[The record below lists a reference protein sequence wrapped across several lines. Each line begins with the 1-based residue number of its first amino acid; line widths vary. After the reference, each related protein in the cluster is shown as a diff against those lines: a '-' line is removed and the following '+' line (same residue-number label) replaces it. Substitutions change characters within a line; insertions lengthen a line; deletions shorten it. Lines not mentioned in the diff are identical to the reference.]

1 MEDYDKYVV
10 ACYDGHTPGE
20 LQRRRLATGAE
31 KGSFMSISQE
41 VFQQAPAYYAENP
54 VTQRMLLCAVDRA
67 CAYASQA
74 AAACAEYSRVVAENE
89 RLQHQLA
96 QRQTAEDAYRELWLN
111 SDRCY
116 TFDRTGRAVEL
127 LNCTFEWAARVIA
140 RPPFTPCDYYIVK
153 VRGIASCLVL
163 TGKDFLRDSVLLQRL
178 GELPG
183 VRVSLA
189 RSVRGTAYLVR
200 RAINEILQ
208 EYCPRFFGGWE
219 EVERNSFRFCLFPNH
234 STHSDGRS
242 FDAPAE
248 TVECPVPSVAA
259 SALQQFQRL
268 MRSVQDPFQRRL
280 LTAWIHAA
288 ALSTLLDQLGHPL
301 PLALCVFAE
310 SFRWQTFINL
320 FFNWFGDC
328 PLSLD
333 DPAPLFGKEL
343 LQRKDQPLLILDRW
357 QTSASAVNAKIFGEA
372 LETRKVLWKD
382 GKNSAWFPLQALPT
396 ILSVEASSLTCSPKV
411 MVLEVTEE
419 DLRDVTVRPEEVEG
433 ILHDYLQ
440 AFIGWA
446 SDHIDQLRH
455 ALNHSVQRANTLRGG
470 VLNGDC
476 VQALGVLLGVDAF
489 FQEFLHGCGEDKVSC
504 DIIGDEWE
512 EQLLEL
518 LVQTAEKALDGS
530 DYAAQFL
537 DIARSCLISGT
548 LSACSTEY
556 VALPPEKVVFYDNSA
571 LYFTSHAF
579 RHVCQRLS
587 QSCPVVV
594 RALRQAGVLLGRP
607 VNATT
612 GLTRVSVWNQ
622 YGVRESKQVY
632 KLPRKAFDR
641 LGDPLILGEEE
652 VR

>member
-153 VRGIASCLVL
+153 VRSIASCLVL

-280 LTAWIHAA
+280 LTA
-288 ALSTLLDQLGHPL
+288 
-301 PLALCVFAE
+301 
-310 SFRWQTFINL
+310 
-320 FFNWFGDC
+320 
-328 PLSLD
+328 
-333 DPAPLFGKEL
+333 
-343 LQRKDQPLLILDRW
+343 
-357 QTSASAVNAKIFGEA
+357 
-372 LETRKVLWKD
+372 
-382 GKNSAWFPLQALPT
+382 
-396 ILSVEASSLTCSPKV
+396 
-411 MVLEVTEE
+411 
-419 DLRDVTVRPEEVEG
+419 
-433 ILHDYLQ
+433 
-440 AFIGWA
+440 
-446 SDHIDQLRH
+446 
-455 ALNHSVQRANTLRGG
+455 
-470 VLNGDC
+470 
-476 VQALGVLLGVDAF
+476 
-489 FQEFLHGCGEDKVSC
+489 
-504 DIIGDEWE
+504 
-512 EQLLEL
+512 
-518 LVQTAEKALDGS
+518 
-530 DYAAQFL
+530 
-537 DIARSCLISGT
+537 
-548 LSACSTEY
+548 
-556 VALPPEKVVFYDNSA
+556 
-571 LYFTSHAF
+571 
-579 RHVCQRLS
+579 
-587 QSCPVVV
+587 
-594 RALRQAGVLLGRP
+594 
-607 VNATT
+607 
-612 GLTRVSVWNQ
+612 
-622 YGVRESKQVY
+622 
-632 KLPRKAFDR
+632 
-641 LGDPLILGEEE
+641 
-652 VR
+652 